1 MRWYHLTLVAAL
13 IQLTLTAAAFAADI
27 QLKIDQLNQRE
38 KQLIEK
44 LDALQQRERYI
55 QNQLDEVRHRK
66 DFLLNQQAVRKP
78 GKAAEAPTP

>member
-1 MRWYHLTLVAAL
+1 MKWHHLTLVAAL
-13 IQLTLTAAAFAADI
+13 IQPTFSAAVFAADI
-27 QLKIDQLNQRE
+27 QVKIDQLNQRE

-66 DFLLNQQAVRKP
+66 DYLLNQQAVRKP
-78 GKAAEAPTP
+78 GKAAEAATP